1 MVAQESL
8 CTVFIL
14 RFRTDVLAKIGFA
27 ITICTEQTTVF
38 MKIAGIPGTS
48 FSPSRAL
55 GIDVIKR
62 KIARATGIPTTKQ
75 GLERKVGRLI
85 IKTVS
90 NLVNGH

>member
-1 MVAQESL
+1 
-8 CTVFIL
+8 
-14 RFRTDVLAKIGFA
+14 
-27 ITICTEQTTVF
+27 

-55 GIDVIKR
+55 GVDVLKR

-85 IKTVS
+85 IKSLS
-90 NLVNGH
+90 NLMSDH

>member
-1 MVAQESL
+1 M
-8 CTVFIL
+8 
-14 RFRTDVLAKIGFA
+14 AKIGFVV
-27 ITICTEQTTVF
+27 TLYICAYKTHED

-62 KIARATGIPTTKQ
+62 KIARATGVPTTKQ

-85 IKTVS
+85 IKSVS
-90 NLVNGH
+90 NLMSGH

>member
-1 MVAQESL
+1 ML
-8 CTVFIL
+8 
-14 RFRTDVLAKIGFA
+14 LAKIGFA
-27 ITICTEQTTVF
+27 ITPYICDEQTTEI

-75 GLERKVGRLI
+75 GLERKVGRFI
-85 IKTVS
+85 IKSVT
-90 NLVNGH
+90 NLMSGH